1 MLVRRPTTAIIFT
14 IHHSPLPNHY
24 NYIITGAGLAGS
36 SLLKRM
42 MNEPFFN
49 DKKILIID
57 QSPKTKNDRTWCFWE
72 KENGI
77 FESIVHHRWSDID
90 FLSNQYSATLNIAPY
105 QYKMIQGID
114 LYTFV
119 KKESEKH
126 PNIEWRYEEIKS
138 IKNTDQKGEVN
149 TSTQTFIADYIFSS
163 ILFNNILAL
172 LPGGQGGYLL
182 LQHFKGWLIQ
192 TPEPCFNP
200 TKATFMD
207 FRVNQKHG
215 TTFMYVM
222 PTSAT
227 TALVEYTL
235 FTEELLPQDAYET
248 ALKEYIST
256 TLGITDYTISHE
268 EFGVIPMT
276 NHQFPLQDG
285 RIVYTGIAGGQAKG
299 SSGYAFQFIQKR
311 TKQIVDSLV
320 KNGSVSLQKTFTDKK
335 FHLFDSVL
343 LNVLHHQKMN
353 GGEIFSLI
361 FKHNPPQR
369 VLRFLDN
376 ETNFTE
382 DLQIMRSV
390 PTGIFL
396 PAAMQE
402 LLR

>member
-1 MLVRRPTTAIIFT
+1 MNLWQKKYI
-14 IHHSPLPNHY
+14 LPNHY
-24 NYIITGAGLAGS
+24 HYIITGAGLAGS
-36 SLLKRM
+36 SLVMRM
-42 MNEPFFN
+42 MHEPFFN

-57 QSPKTKNDRTWCFWE
+57 QSPKTTNDRTWCFWE

-77 FESIVHHRWSDID
+77 FESIVHHKWNYID
-90 FLSNQYSATLNIAPY
+90 FLSNQYSATLDISPY

-119 KKESEKH
+119 KKESEKR

-149 TSTQTFIADYIFSS
+149 TSSQTFTADYLFNS
-163 ILFNNILAL
+163 ILFNSSVVSPLGDGRGNNS
-172 LPGGQGGYLL
+172 GYLL

-192 TPEPCFNP
+192 TTEPCFNP

-207 FRVNQKHG
+207 FSVSQKHG

-235 FTEELLPQDAYET
+235 FTEELLPQEAYEE
-248 ALKEYIST
+248 ALKKYIIT
-256 TLGITDYTISHE
+256 TLGIVDYKIIHE

-276 NHQFPLQDG
+276 NQIFPLQDG

-311 TKQIVDSLV
+311 TKLIVDSLV
-320 KNGSVSLQKTFTDKK
+320 KNGSVSLQRTFADKK

-343 LNVLHHQKMN
+343 LNVLHHQKMK
-353 GGEIFSLI
+353 GADIFSLI
-361 FKHNPPQR
+361 FQHNPPQR

-376 ETNFTE
+376 ETNFAE

-402 LLR
+402 LFR

>member
-1 MLVRRPTTAIIFT
+1 
-14 IHHSPLPNHY
+14 
-24 NYIITGAGLAGS
+24 
-36 SLLKRM
+36 M
-42 MNEPFFN
+42 MKEPSFR
-49 DKKILIID
+49 DKKILVID
-57 QSPKTKNDRTWCFWE
+57 QSPKIQNDRTWCFWE
-72 KENGI
+72 KEPGI
-77 FESIVHHRWSDID
+77 FESIVHHRWNNID
-90 FLSNQYSATLNIAPY
+90 FLSDTYSGTLNISPY
-105 QYKMIQGID
+105 HYKMIQGID

-138 IKNTDQKGEVN
+138 VNNSDQSATVQ
-149 TSTQTFIADYIFSS
+149 TSTQTFTADYVFNS
-163 ILFNNILAL
+163 ILFNNIISP
-172 LPGGQGGYLL
+172 LPGGLGGYLL

-192 TPEPCFNP
+192 TPEPRFDP
-200 TKATFMD
+200 TIATFMD
-207 FRVNQKHG
+207 FRVSQQHG

-222 PTSAT
+222 PTSPT

-235 FTEELLPQDAYET
+235 FTEQLLPQNAYET

-256 TLGITDYTISHE
+256 TLGIADYKISHE

-276 NHQFPLQDG
+276 NQLFPLQDE
-285 RIVYTGIAGGQAKG
+285 RIIYTGIAGGQAKG

-320 KNGSVSLQKTFTDKK
+320 KNGSVSLQRTFIDKK

-353 GGEIFSLI
+353 GGEIFSRI

-376 ETNFTE
+376 ETNFVE

-396 PAAMQE
+396 PAAIQE
-402 LLR
+402 LFH